1 MLLNRS
7 APDVQKKRKEWK
19 ACIPELCEESFDKL
33 VFIDES
39 GININ
44 LTRRYGR
51 AIGEERV
58 VDSAPVNRP
67 VATTVISG
75 MTSQGPIAWDMWS
88 GGTTKD
94 RFIAYVKNEL
104 APSLSPGSI
113 VIMDNLSAHHAAEVR
128 EILKEHGIE
137 VRYLPPYSPD
147 LNPIEELWSK
157 MKTILRKW
165 RIRVRDVL
173 CAATDDIL
181 QRMISSEDC
190 IDWFRHDGYVPPA
203 Q

>member
-19 ACIPELCEESFDKL
+19 ACIPELCEKSFDKL

-51 AIGEERV
+51 APGAERV

-104 APSLSPGSI
+104 APSLLPGSI

-128 EILKEHGIE
+128 EILEEHGIE

-157 MKTILRKW
+157 MKTILVQHKP
-165 RIRVRDVL
+165 RIFLMSVFRALVL
-173 CAATDDIL
+173 EVS
-181 QRMISSEDC
+181 Q
-190 IDWFRHDGYVPPA
+190 
-203 Q
+203 

>member
-1 MLLNRS
+1 M
-7 APDVQKKRKEWK
+7 
-19 ACIPELCEESFDKL
+19 
-33 VFIDES
+33 FIDES

-44 LTRRYGR
+44 FTRRYGR
-51 AIGEERV
+51 APGAERV

-104 APSLSPGSI
+104 APSLLPGSI

-128 EILKEHGIE
+128 EILEEHGIE

-173 CAATDDIL
+173 CAAADDIF
-181 QRMISSEDC
+181 QRMFSPEDC
-190 IDWFRHDGYVPPA
+190 INWFRHDGYVHPA
-203 Q
+203 L